1 MLLFFDID
9 GTLFD
14 DSRQM
19 PASVLPALRLAGEN
33 GHSLFVNTGR
43 TLCNMD
49 RRLDCF
55 PFDGWIMG
63 CGVRILLH
71 GQTLQKMEYDPE
83 SSLKMRDLF
92 RSLRFPV
99 VYECDTGMYFD
110 PEGASHPA
118 LPHFRRFSEE
128 HGLYRTVSESD
139 PEFRLVKMF
148 AFTED
153 PALVR
158 HFRQEAEKLGMPYN
172 AIDRGNGG
180 WELVPAGYSKATGID
195 VICREFGTSVEN
207 CFAFGDS
214 GNDLPMLL
222 HVKYSVAMG
231 NAPEDVKARCFYVT
245 DRPEDDGIAKALKHF
260 GII

>member
-19 PASVLPALRLAGEN
+19 PASVLPALLQAEQN

-49 RRLDCF
+49 HRLDRF
-55 PFDGWIMG
+55 PFAGWIMG
-63 CGVRILLH
+63 CGTRILLR
-71 GQTLQKMEYDPE
+71 GKTLQSMEYDPE
-83 SSLKMRDLF
+83 SSLKLLELF

-110 PEGASHPA
+110 PEGAPHPA
-118 LPHFRRFSEE
+118 LPHFRRFAED
-128 HGLYRTVSESD
+128 HGLYRVVSDRD

-148 AFTED
+148 AFTDD
-153 PALVR
+153 PALIR
-158 HFRQEAEKLGMPYN
+158 RFLRKAENLGMPYT
-172 AIDRGNGG
+172 AIDRGEGG
-180 WELVPAGYSKATGID
+180 WEMVPAGYSKATGID
-195 VICREFGTSVEN
+195 VICRHLGASVEE

-222 HVKYSVAMG
+222 HVKYSIAMG
-231 NAPEDVKARCFYVT
+231 NAPEDVKAQCFYVT
-245 DRPEDDGIAKALKHF
+245 DRPEKDGIAKALKKF